1 MAPTLPRLLLALLLA
16 AGAAHAFTHNHIGHM
31 HSPRASQPV
40 FKHLGRWCCLNE
52 AEFAKCEEWRLA
64 ANHTATEAD
73 TPLAS
78 VQLECVRATDKFDCY
93 KRIFSDQAD
102 LMSADAGEVYTAGKF
117 YNLMPLANEVYA
129 SPTGETYETQYTV
142 AVVRRGAR
150 ELESG
155 VVPRYRTMRSGLAG
169 RSHSFTLWQAAI
181 DNLGR
186 RDK

>member
-150 ELESG
+150 DQRGNGEQRL
-155 VVPRYRTMRSGLAG
+155 
-169 RSHSFTLWQAAI
+169 
-181 DNLGR
+181 
-186 RDK
+186 